1 MLQVLQYI
9 FPLLLI
15 ICCFTNSIISLWLVR
30 EIMNLLACYLFVKN
44 SKETSVSDLMQYIF
58 ILLRISVVL
67 LIRITESNTIL
78 IFIRLWGKLGIVP
91 LHIPIVNIV
100 SKVHPSI
107 IVSFFIIPKLPYFL
121 IGSQIS
127 PSIVMFPIIAFILLF
142 TRTLTNKE
150 KLRITLSV
158 SSMTLFIIFSINII
172 IRRFLFRLTL
182 IWRLG
187 IRYLAITGNPSAYNL
202 ETRVLINIML
212 PIPRGYSWLAKVIV
226 TQIRPLSFISIVL
239 FAIISSLPAFFIIS
253 FFFKHFNSSYTSM
266 KATSFKWS
274 FVMVYLVG
282 VIGIFI

>member
-9 FPLLLI
+9 FPLLLV
-15 ICCFTNSIISLWLVR
+15 ICYFSNSIISLWLIR
-30 EIMNLLACYLFVKN
+30 EILNLLACYLFVKN
-44 SKETSVSDLMQYIF
+44 SKETSVSDLIQYIF

-91 LHIPIVNIV
+91 LHIPIVNMV

-107 IVSFFIIPKLPYFL
+107 IVSFFIVPKLPYFI
-121 IGSQIS
+121 IGTQIS

-158 SSMTLFIIFSINII
+158 SSITLFTIFCMDVTIRAFLYSI
-172 IRRFLFRLTL
+172 TL

-187 IRYLAITGNPSAYNL
+187 IRYLSITGNPSTYNL

-212 PIPRGYSWLAKVIV
+212 PIPRGYSWLAKVVV
-226 TQIRPLSFISIVL
+226 TQLGYLSFISIVL

-253 FFFKHFNSSYTSM
+253 FFFKHFNSSYTSI
-266 KATSFKWS
+266 KATSFKWA
-274 FVMVYLVG
+274 FVIVYIVG
-282 VIGIFI
+282 ILGIFI